1 MVWHHHGSVVTNQLC
16 CIHCIEMPWQKV
28 LRARSIKTFGNIRY
42 KYRNHWWNSIA
53 LHTPSK
59 CGIKNETWLIA
70 KIVLFDISEK
80 FKQVCSSR
88 REWKNFSFK
97 NVDNVTILKMHN
109 LNTCSNQRE
118 HCDKKIN
125 SSFSFCVK
133 FMSILH
139 YYVAKRC
146 QQMTSS

>member
-59 CGIKNETWLIA
+59 CGIRNKTWL
-70 KIVLFDISEK
+70 IVLFDFSEK

-109 LNTCSNQRE
+109 FNTCIKESIVTKKLILLSVFVSNL
-118 HCDKKIN
+118 CL
-125 SSFSFCVK
+125 FCII
-133 FMSILH
+133 M
-139 YYVAKRC
+139 
-146 QQMTSS
+146 